1 MIFRRPDAFIIKHI
15 KIIHAIILL
24 GIGYLLYKTNEISV
38 IYDRVAKAK
47 SIIGQTYASDTY
59 GALMYIVLVLC
70 LIAVITIMVLLIKR
84 KKRFVFY
91 LATILLLGFMF
102 VFYILSYVNI
112 REMQQTNVAAPKYL
126 AYGDV
131 SRMLF
136 YTHSVFTF
144 AWLFKATGFNI
155 KTFSFDGISYDLELD
170 DGDDEEI
177 EFNLE
182 IDGNELKTKR
192 RRKIRNLKYLYFEN
206 IWKINIIG
214 CLILA
219 ILFVVVQM
227 IIKANQPVYYE
238 LGNELKTRNYN
249 IVVTDAYV
257 TCYDYL
263 GKRIDG
269 NNSFVVLKFKIKKN
283 NEQEYTFDDAYIS
296 VIVNGKNYYANPK
309 YYEYFTDLGI
319 AYKDQKLSQEYE
331 DYYLAYNVPYEFS
344 NEEILI
350 KIASNFDYT
359 VNRYTYY
366 EIKTG
371 YNRLNNA
378 EVTKDFKL
386 NDEMNVEAY
395 GVKTKVIVSDFA
407 VKDKFK
413 ITSNAEINK
422 KIYSLNEYITPTAE
436 DNEDKAIMRINYE
449 ETFVDNNKV
458 NFATILM
465 KYAII
470 EYEIDNNKKEGYFY
484 SFISPKLSKEP
495 NTYYVQV
502 SKDVLKGTNR
512 NIRIKIRNQVFNYKL
527 D

>member
-38 IYDRVAKAK
+38 IYDRIVKAK
-47 SIIGQTYASDTY
+47 SIIGETYTSQIY
-59 GALMYIVLVLC
+59 NFFMYFVLIMC
-70 LIAVITIMVLLIKR
+70 LAAVIIIMVLLIKR
-84 KKRFVFY
+84 KKKFIFY
-91 LATILLLGFMF
+91 LATALLLGFMF
-102 VFYILSYVNI
+102 VFYILSYLNI
-112 REMQQTNVAAPKYL
+112 YEMQQSNVPAPTYL

-144 AWLFKATGFNI
+144 VWLFKTTGFNI

-170 DGDDEEI
+170 EGDDEEI

-192 RRKIRNLKYLYFEN
+192 RRKIRNFKYAYFEN

-214 CLILA
+214 GLILA
-219 ILFVVVQM
+219 ILFVVTQM

-238 LGNELKTRNYN
+238 LGNELKTRNYD
-249 IVVTDAYV
+249 IAITDAYV
-257 TCYDYL
+257 TCFDYF
-263 GKRIDG
+263 GKRIND

-283 NEQEYTFDDAYIS
+283 FEQEYTFDGAYIA
-296 VIVNGKNYYANPK
+296 VTVDGKTYYANSK
-309 YYEYFTDLGI
+309 YFEYFTDLGI
-319 AYKDQKLSQEYE
+319 AYKDQKLSQEYQ
-331 DYYLAYNVPYEFS
+331 DYYLAYQIPYEFS
-344 NEEILI
+344 SKEIFI
-350 KIASNFDYT
+350 KITSNFDYET
-359 VNRYTYY
+359 NRYTYY
-366 EIKTG
+366 EIKTT
-371 YNRLNNA
+371 YNRLNNVETA
-378 EVTKDFKL
+378 KEFKL
-386 NDEMNVEAY
+386 NEEMNVEAY
-395 GVKTKVIVSDFA
+395 GIKTKVIISDFA
-407 VKDKFK
+407 IKDKFK
-413 ITSNAEINK
+413 ITSNSETNGK
-422 KIYSLNEYITPTAE
+422 KYTLYEYITPTAE
-436 DNEDKAIMRINYE
+436 DNEDKAIMRLNYE
-449 ETFVDNNKV
+449 ETFLDNNKV
-458 NFATILM
+458 NFATILT

-470 EYEIDNNKKEGYFY
+470 EYEIDNNKKEGKFY

-512 NIRIKIRNQVFNYKL
+512 VIKIKIRNQVFNYKL